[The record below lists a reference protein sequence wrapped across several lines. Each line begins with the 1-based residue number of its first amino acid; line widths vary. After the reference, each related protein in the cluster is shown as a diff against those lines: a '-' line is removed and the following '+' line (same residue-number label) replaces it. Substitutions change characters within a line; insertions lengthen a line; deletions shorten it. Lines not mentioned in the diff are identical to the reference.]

1 MAELAA
7 PPQRLG
13 IVDFLRGVVIVDM
26 MLVHYDY
33 LVPLGWLRKAIN
45 YSDIAMEGFLTL
57 AGFMVGY
64 HYLERYRRDR
74 GGASRS
80 LLGRAASLY
89 GIHALMVLTISLPLA
104 LQFGASVTGGD
115 PPWRHVLGL
124 LLLVRQEGLMHILPT
139 FIPLFVAAIPM
150 LALLNR
156 GHSGLVLAGSV
167 TLFAV
172 GTERPGLLDIG
183 TRAVFPVILWQV
195 YFVLGLLAGARIRAG
210 KRPLFREARAHAL
223 VAAATLVLAA
233 WAYHGH
239 HVAPGWDAVRERL
252 HLHVRR
258 FPLSPLGF
266 VYGASLLS
274 LLVCTALSLRA
285 RIERS
290 GLLQHTFGI
299 MGRHSL
305 AAFVIHV
312 YFAKAAVAVSQLGA
326 SLQALVLGIALANVP
341 ATIAIL
347 HIAERR
353 AALAASRTAA

>member
-1 MAELAA
+1 
-7 PPQRLG
+7 
-13 IVDFLRGVVIVDM
+13 
-26 MLVHYDY
+26 
-33 LVPLGWLRKAIN
+33 
-45 YSDIAMEGFLTL
+45 
-57 AGFMVGY
+57 
-64 HYLERYRRDR
+64 
-74 GGASRS
+74 
-80 LLGRAASLY
+80 
-89 GIHALMVLTISLPLA
+89 
-104 LQFGASVTGGD
+104 
-115 PPWRHVLGL
+115 
-124 LLLVRQEGLMHILPT
+124 MHILPT

-183 TRAVFPVILWQV
+183 TRFVFPVILWQV

-233 WAYHGH
+233 VDKPRPPRRSRVGRSAGA
-239 HVAPGWDAVRERL
+239 VAPSCPPVPAEPARL
-252 HLHVRR
+252 RLRR
-258 FPLSPLGF
+258 IP
-266 VYGASLLS
+266 LS
-274 LLVCTALSLRA
+274 LLMCTALSLRA